1 MASSFSIDPTQNL
14 VHVQMRGELTAEAL
28 TAAMNQI
35 AKDDRYRSGMHAVA
49 DLRDCSGD
57 WDYSEMQRF
66 RDYLVRAGRDRS
78 RRWAAIVKPGDLAA
92 IGHVVILIS
101 EAVDASISMRLFEEP
116 EHALRWVRET
126 THERADQQADA

>member
-1 MASSFSIDPTQNL
+1 MTSSFSIDPTQNL

-66 RDYLVRAGRDRS
+66 RDYVVRIGGVRK
-78 RRWAAIVKPGDLAA
+78 RRWAAVVKPGTVAA

-101 EAVDASISMRLFEEP
+101 EAVGASIAMRLFEDP
-116 EHALRWVRET
+116 DAALRWVRE
-126 THERADQQADA
+126 HGNEPASA